1 MSNLVL
7 KSEILN
13 SVLENKSIN
22 REDIIDI
29 YEKSIKNSNE
39 LFWTAQ
45 KLRIKNKK
53 FSNIFKKSIFQYY

>member
-1 MSNLVL
+1 MTNLVL

-29 YEKSIKNSNE
+29 YEKSIKQLE
-39 LFWTAQ
+39 
-45 KLRIKNKK
+45 K
-53 FSNIFKKSIFQYY
+53 FQQ